1 MTRVA
6 AIQMVS
12 GADIADNLRSARRL
26 AERAVAG
33 GARLILLPEN
43 FALLAAQKL
52 YAAGVAERT
61 AQGPMRS
68 FASQLASELGA
79 WVIAG
84 SIPVAMRPDGT
95 LLDARV
101 RAVCFVYDEQGAEVA
116 RYDKVHLFDV
126 DVEDQF
132 GRYRESEAIEPG
144 TAVQVI
150 DTPCGRVGLSICY
163 DLRFPELYR
172 GLLEQGAQVIVVP
185 AAFTAATGAVH
196 WQALLRARAI
206 ENLCYVIA
214 ADQGGQHSATRAS
227 WGHSMIIDP
236 WGKIVAEHAQ
246 GEAVVAAEI
255 DLDYLRK
262 MRRQMPVAS
271 HRRL

>member
-6 AIQMVS
+6 ALQMVS
-12 GADIADNLRSARRL
+12 GVDVAVNLKAARRL
-26 AERAVAG
+26 AERAAAG
-33 GARLILLPEN
+33 GAKLVLLPEN
-43 FALLAAQKL
+43 FALLSTSAL

-68 FASQLASELGA
+68 FASQLASDLGI
-79 WVIAG
+79 WVVAG
-84 SIPVAMRPDGT
+84 SIPVAQRPDGAP
-95 LLDARV
+95 LDNRV
-101 RAVCFVYDEQGAEVA
+101 RAVCFAYDEHGAEVA

-126 DVEDQF
+126 DVDDQY
-132 GRYRESEAIEPG
+132 GHYRESDVIEPG
-144 TAVQVI
+144 TEVCVV
-150 DTPCGRVGLSICY
+150 DTPCGRIGLSICY

-172 GLLEQGAQVIVVP
+172 VLLDRGAEVLLVP

-206 ENLCYVIA
+206 ENLCYVVA
-214 ADQGGQHSATRAS
+214 ADQGGEHSATRVS

-236 WGKIVAEHAQ
+236 WGKILAEHPL
-246 GEAVVAAEI
+246 GDAVVAADI
-255 DLDYLRK
+255 DLEYLHK
-262 MRRQMPVAS
+262 LRRQMPVAS